1 MDTLSYAE
9 LVTAM
14 IFPEFL
20 ESWKQCSA
28 WHFLGCTGA
37 VLNWVQL
44 RTLSR
49 LAWDESEESN
59 GYITVLLVFRTVN
72 PDDTADGAY
81 IRFGQQISETL
92 DYECASCNTN
102 LYQCL
107 RIAIKHCLGS

>member
-1 MDTLSYAE
+1 MALPWTHWSCAE
-9 LVTAM
+9 LGTT
-14 IFPEFL
+14 
-20 ESWKQCSA
+20 Q
-28 WHFLGCTGA
+28 
-37 VLNWVQL
+37 
-44 RTLSR
+44 TLSR

-81 IRFGQQISETL
+81 IRFGQQISEAL
-92 DYECASCNTN
+92 NSECASCNTS